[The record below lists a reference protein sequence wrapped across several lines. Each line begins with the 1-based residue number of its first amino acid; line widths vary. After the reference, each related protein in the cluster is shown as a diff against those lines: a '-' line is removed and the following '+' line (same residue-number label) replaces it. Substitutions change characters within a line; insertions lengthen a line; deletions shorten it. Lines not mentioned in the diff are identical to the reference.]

1 MGAVTFR
8 YYYVFRD
15 TNQPS
20 YDPSLTS
27 QCGWTAKTNPR
38 PTESPD
44 RSLHSFLSLYI
55 YCPPLRPLSLI

>member
-20 YDPSLTS
+20 YDPGLTS
-27 QCGWTAKTNPR
+27 RCGWTAKTNPPVEGLGR
-38 PTESPD
+38 IFVETEGQG
-44 RSLHSFLSLYI
+44 LYT
-55 YCPPLRPLSLI
+55 LI